1 MKTAIIAALFG
12 ALALTACGDKKA
24 PETTNPDAATP
35 APTETTPPAEGEK
48 TEEKTEEKAEEAE
61 AE

>member
-35 APTETTPPAEGEK
+35 APTETPAPAEGEK
-48 TEEKTEEKAEEAE
+48 TEGEGEEAEEAE